1 MTDFSGGYKPHEV
14 GVDDDFAKAFGG
26 DKERGRYAGKDY
38 HGKYTEV
45 VSMGLE
51 QLHRDPVKFAKDDP
65 EYFNFVMGALHGDT
79 RAATP

>member
-1 MTDFSGGYKPHEV
+1 
-14 GVDDDFAKAFGG
+14 
-26 DKERGRYAGKDY
+26 
-38 HGKYTEV
+38 